1 MREIRQSGSEGG
13 ARFNP
18 VSLPL
23 FTPGPKPIVFR
34 SIPNVPFTTWLE
46 LDLKIMMRDA

>member
-13 ARFNP
+13 GPQINA

-23 FTPGPKPIVFR
+23 SIEKPLRGKCETRQFR
-34 SIPNVPFTTWLE
+34 LLTTGYWL
-46 LDLKIMMRDA
+46 LTTGY